1 MRTLFV
7 VLLLASASRAAGS
20 GFAEHHLS
28 TVSGD
33 QQGSSFGAAVASAG
47 DVNGD
52 GFPDLIVGAPDYG
65 GAAGARAG
73 KAYLFLGSANGYAG
87 AAQWTAEGELVGAR
101 FGRAVGTAGDL
112 NRDGYDDVVVG
123 SPEYDPVNPD
133 HARFPGRM
141 YVYMGSAQGLSN
153 TPALILEG
161 QTYDLGFAQ
170 GIGNAF
176 ANGDFNGDGFPDVVG
191 AQYTK
196 YRGDSQVVYG
206 APHTPT
212 DADVGHVPS
221 NFEWYTG
228 YAVATVDINA
238 DGYDDLLFTH
248 RKPNVD
254 LEPPPTTV
262 VYLGSPTGLPPPP
275 PFGERATPD
284 LVLHDWNI
292 AANVG
297 DFDGDGYDDMV
308 AALGDVEEGD
318 LITHAFF
325 RGSSSGPVEE
335 PERSP
340 VLGAPGRLTPLGDLN
355 GDGFPDVITSDG
367 GTFFL
372 YLGAP
377 TGFSSISDGMG
388 SRAAVF
394 AAAGDVNHDGFAD
407 FLAGDPTTGRV
418 DLYRGAA
425 DWSFIVRADLS
436 VRTEHFDNNFWTTV
450 RNEGPDAVRAR
461 VRSLL
466 PGGLGIGGWEC
477 YSPFAGAVASCI
489 ERDSVNVGGIDSLT
503 TISPGGEIVYF
514 RADGPAVMPFVY
526 TVSVVLPP
534 WVEDPDLSNNQAS
547 LAAGPL
553 EEALFSDGFE
563 SGNLGAW
570 SVRSSRGL
578 RVLPA
583 AALEGAFGL
592 QVDAPLSGAA
602 MVIDEHPL
610 SESAYHARFRFDAG
624 GFGTPAPGQQMQA
637 TLFEGRAGTGRT
649 LFDVRLERRGRRLF
663 LVGRAMADE
672 VGAFTLP
679 PVPLTDG
686 PHVLD
691 VGWRRASGVAARNG
705 LFTMQLDGAEAGS
718 LWSLD
723 NDAPGGLESV
733 GLGLDLRAFQRPAS
747 TRRSVRV
754 DSFASWRMP

>member
-1 MRTLFV
+1 MRILFA

-20 GFAEHHLS
+20 GFEDHHLS
-28 TVSGD
+28 TVNGD
-33 QQGSSFGAAVASAG
+33 QPGSSFGAAVASAG

-87 AAQWTAEGELVGAR
+87 SARWTAEGELLGAR
-101 FGRAVGTAGDL
+101 FGHAVGTAGDL
-112 NRDGYDDVVVG
+112 NRDGFDDVVVG

-133 HARFPGRM
+133 HVRFPGRM
-141 YVYMGSAQGLSN
+141 YVYMGSAQGLST

-161 QTYDLGFAQ
+161 QPYDLGFVL
-170 GIGNAF
+170 GIGYAF

-191 AQYTK
+191 AQYAK
-196 YRGDSQVVYG
+196 YRGDSQVIYG
-206 APHTPT
+206 APHTPS

-221 NFEWYTG
+221 NYDWYSG
-228 YAVATVDINA
+228 FAVAAADVNA
-238 DGYDDLLFTH
+238 DGYDDLFFTH
-248 RKPNVD
+248 RKPNADVQ
-254 LEPPPTTV
+254 PPVSTV
-262 VYLGSPTGLPPPP
+262 VYLGSPTGLPAPP
-275 PFGERATPD
+275 PFGERAAPS
-284 LVLHDWNI
+284 LELEGWNL
-292 AANVG
+292 AANIG

-318 LITHAFF
+318 VISHAFF
-325 RGSSSGPVEE
+325 RGSPSGPVEE

-340 VLGAPGRLTPLGDLN
+340 VLRGPGRVTPLGDLN

-367 GTFFL
+367 GTFYL

-377 TGFSSISDGMG
+377 TGFASISDGMG
-388 SRAAVF
+388 SRSAVF
-394 AAAGDVNHDGFAD
+394 AAAGDVNHDGFDD
-407 FLAGDPTTGRV
+407 FFAGDPTAGRV

-425 DWSFIVRADLS
+425 DWSFTVRADLS
-436 VRTEHFDNNFWTTV
+436 VQVDFSDNTFWMSV
-450 RNEGPDAVRAR
+450 RNQGPDTARAR

-466 PGGLGIGGWEC
+466 PGGVGVGGWGC
-477 YSPFAGAVASCI
+477 YSPFGGAAAACI
-489 ERDSVNVGGIDSLT
+489 ELEPVRVGSIDSLI
-503 TISPGGEIVYF
+503 TIQPDGEIIHF
-514 RADGPAVMPFVY
+514 RSAIPAVMPFVN

-534 WVEDPDLSNNQAS
+534 WVEDPDLSNNQVSVAVT
-547 LAAGPL
+547 PP

-563 SGNLGAW
+563 SGDLGAW

-578 RVLPA
+578 RVWPA
-583 AALEGAFGL
+583 AALEGTFGL
-592 QVDAPLSGAA
+592 RVDAPLSGAA

-610 SESAYHARFRFDAG
+610 SETTYHARFRFDAG
-624 GFGTPAPGQQMQA
+624 GFGTPAPGRQMQA

-663 LVGRAMADE
+663 LVGRAMADD
-672 VGAFTLP
+672 VGAFSLP
-679 PVPLTDG
+679 PIPLTDG

-691 VGWRRASGVAARNG
+691 VGWRRATGVAARDG
-705 LFTMQLDGAEAGS
+705 LFAMQLDGAEAGG

-747 TRRSVRV
+747 ARRSVLF
-754 DSFASWRMP
+754 DSFASWHLP